1 MTADLTKGKP
11 LPVIFR
17 FSLPVIAGNL
27 FQLFYTLADTI
38 IVGQT
43 MGEKALSAVGA
54 TTVFVYF
61 ILCFIQGLAN
71 GFAIILGHCAGR
83 HDEKQAKYNIAAS
96 VYISIAVA
104 FVITVIT
111 CLLVPSVVKWMK
123 VPQDISHDAQVYLM
137 VIQAGTAATVLYN
150 LISNILR
157 ALGDSRMPLIFL
169 VFSSL
174 LNIILD
180 YVFIVPCAMGVGG
193 AAFATVLS
201 QLLSGVLCV
210 VFAFRKYDLL
220 HLGKNDWKIRPD
232 YILSNLRLGFVMG
245 FQMSVMCIGQIVMQS
260 CVNKLGTEA
269 IAGYTAASKV
279 DQLSVLVNN
288 AFMSAIASYVAQN
301 YGAGDMKRIRNG
313 VWSSLFLTECTNFI
327 MIVLILIIEPYIVP
341 MFVSSA
347 SPEVYSYASD
357 FFLITLPFY
366 PVLGLL
372 AVYRTSVQSMG
383 NTWAPFTA
391 CIVELVARCGASVI
405 LGGIFGYSGIVFS
418 SPLAWIGADLVVIPV
433 CMAMTRK
440 NRE

>member
-1 MTADLTKGKP
+1 MW
-11 LPVIFR
+11 
-17 FSLPVIAGNL
+17 
-27 FQLFYTLADTI
+27 
-38 IVGQT
+38 
-43 MGEKALSAVGA
+43 
-54 TTVFVYF
+54 
-61 ILCFIQGLAN
+61 
-71 GFAIILGHCAGR
+71 
-83 HDEKQAKYNIAAS
+83 AA
-96 VYISIAVA
+96 
-104 FVITVIT
+104 
-111 CLLVPSVVKWMK
+111 P
-123 VPQDISHDAQVYLM
+123 H
-137 VIQAGTAATVLYN
+137 
-150 LISNILR
+150 
-157 ALGDSRMPLIFL
+157 FL

-327 MIVLILIIEPYIVP
+327 MIVLILIIEQSTAMPLT
-341 MFVSSA
+341 SSL
-347 SPEVYSYASD
+347 SRCLSILFSV
-357 FFLITLPFY
+357 FLRSTEP
-366 PVLGLL
+366 
-372 AVYRTSVQSMG
+372 
-383 NTWAPFTA
+383 
-391 CIVELVARCGASVI
+391 
-405 LGGIFGYSGIVFS
+405 VFS
-418 SPLAWIGADLVVIPV
+418 QWATPGHRLQPV
-433 CMAMTRK
+433 
-440 NRE
+440 

>member
-61 ILCFIQGLAN
+61 ILCL
-71 GFAIILGHCAGR
+71 

-169 VFSSL
+169 VGCRSFFLSSHLFSIS
-174 LNIILD
+174 
-180 YVFIVPCAMGVGG
+180 
-193 AAFATVLS
+193 
-201 QLLSGVLCV
+201 
-210 VFAFRKYDLL
+210 
-220 HLGKNDWKIRPD
+220 
-232 YILSNLRLGFVMG
+232 
-245 FQMSVMCIGQIVMQS
+245 
-260 CVNKLGTEA
+260 
-269 IAGYTAASKV
+269 
-279 DQLSVLVNN
+279 
-288 AFMSAIASYVAQN
+288 
-301 YGAGDMKRIRNG
+301 
-313 VWSSLFLTECTNFI
+313 FLT
-327 MIVLILIIEPYIVP
+327 
-341 MFVSSA
+341 MFS
-347 SPEVYSYASD
+347 
-357 FFLITLPFY
+357 
-366 PVLGLL
+366 
-372 AVYRTSVQSMG
+372 
-383 NTWAPFTA
+383 
-391 CIVELVARCGASVI
+391 
-405 LGGIFGYSGIVFS
+405 
-418 SPLAWIGADLVVIPV
+418 
-433 CMAMTRK
+433 
-440 NRE
+440 